1 MKINENVFDIINKVH
16 EITLTD
22 YEIKWFD
29 AENING
35 YIESDVLLNIIQDL
49 ICEIEHKEEEIEDIK
64 QDIKSNYRPLTIA
77 EQVE

>member
-1 MKINENVFDIINKVH
+1 MKIDENVFDIINKVH

-64 QDIKSNYRPLTIA
+64 QDIESNYRHLTIE

>member
-1 MKINENVFDIINKVH
+1 MRITQDEFDIISKAS

-22 YEIKWFD
+22 YEIKWTD
-29 AENING
+29 PDNLEG
-35 YIESDVLLNIIQDL
+35 YIDPEDLLVIIQDL

-64 QDIKSNYRPLTIA
+64 QDIESNYKPLTIT

>member
-1 MKINENVFDIINKVH
+1 MKIDENVFDIINKVH

-64 QDIKSNYRPLTIA
+64 QDIESNYRHLTIA

>member
-1 MKINENVFDIINKVH
+1 MKITQDEFDIISKAS

-22 YEIKWFD
+22 YEIKWTD
-29 AENING
+29 HDNLEG
-35 YIESDVLLNIIQDL
+35 YIDSEDLLVIIQDL

-64 QDIKSNYRPLTIA
+64 QDIESNYKPLTIA

>member
-64 QDIKSNYRPLTIA
+64 QDIESNYRPLTIA

>member
-64 QDIKSNYRPLTIA
+64 QDIESNYKPLTIA